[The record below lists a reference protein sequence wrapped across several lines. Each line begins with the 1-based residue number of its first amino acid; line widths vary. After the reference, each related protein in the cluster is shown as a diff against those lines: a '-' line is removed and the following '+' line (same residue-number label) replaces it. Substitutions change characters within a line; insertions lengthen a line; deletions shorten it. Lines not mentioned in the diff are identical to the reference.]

1 MAEISAGAV
10 KELRER
16 TGSGM
21 MDCKKALAETNGD
34 VEKAIDYL
42 REKGL
47 AKAAKKAGRTASDG
61 RIFHYVHNNFKVGTL
76 LELNSETDFVAKTDE
91 FNALGHEIAM
101 HITAANPLYLRPEE
115 VPVEDLEREKEIYRQ
130 QLRDEGK
137 PEDRIEKIVEGK
149 IRKFYET
156 TCLMEQAYIRDPNK
170 KIGDLVVEVIAK
182 LGENIVVKRFARFMI
197 GE

>member
-1 MAEISAGAV
+1 MAEISAGVV

-47 AKAAKKAGRTASDG
+47 AKAAKKASRTASDG
-61 RIFHYVHNNFKVGTL
+61 RIFHYVHNNFKVGAL

-101 HITAANPLYLRPEE
+101 HITAANPLYLRPED
-115 VPVEDLEREKEIYRQ
+115 VPAEDLEREKEIYRQ

-156 TCLMEQAYIRDPNK
+156 TCLMEQAYIRDPDK
-170 KIGDLVVEVIAK
+170 KIGDLVVEMIAK

>member
-1 MAEISAGAV
+1 MAEISAGVV

-47 AKAAKKAGRTASDG
+47 AKAAKKASRTASDG
-61 RIFHYVHNNFKVGTL
+61 RIFHYVHNNFKVGAL

-149 IRKFYET
+149 VRKFYET
-156 TCLMEQAYIRDPNK
+156 TCLMEQAYIRDPDK
-170 KIGDLVVEVIAK
+170 KIGDLVVEMIAK
-182 LGENIVVKRFARFMI
+182 LGENIVIKRFARFMI

>member
-47 AKAAKKAGRTASDG
+47 AKAAKKASRTASDG
-61 RIFHYVHNNFKVGTL
+61 RIFHYVHNNFKVGAL

-91 FNALGHEIAM
+91 FNVLGHEIAM

-149 IRKFYET
+149 VRKFYET
-156 TCLMEQAYIRDPNK
+156 TCLMEQAYIRDPDK
-170 KIGDLVVEVIAK
+170 KIGDLVVEMIAK

>member
-47 AKAAKKAGRTASDG
+47 AKAAKKASRTASDG
-61 RIFHYVHNNFKVGTL
+61 RIFHYVHNNFKVGAL

-115 VPVEDLEREKEIYRQ
+115 VPAEDLEREKEIYRQ

-156 TCLMEQAYIRDPNK
+156 TCLMEQAYIRDPDK
-170 KIGDLVVEVIAK
+170 KIGDLVVEMIAK
-182 LGENIVVKRFARFMI
+182 LGENIVIKRFARFMI

>member
-1 MAEISAGAV
+1 MAEISAGVV

-47 AKAAKKAGRTASDG
+47 AKAAKKASRTASDG
-61 RIFHYVHNNFKVGTL
+61 RIFHYVHNNFKVGAL

-91 FNALGHEIAM
+91 AG
-101 HITAANPLYLRPEE
+101 RSS
-115 VPVEDLEREKEIYRQ
+115 RR
-130 QLRDEGK
+130 R
-137 PEDRIEKIVEGK
+137 
-149 IRKFYET
+149 RK
-156 TCLMEQAYIRDPNK
+156 R
-170 KIGDLVVEVIAK
+170 G
-182 LGENIVVKRFARFMI
+182 RR
-197 GE
+197 

>member
-1 MAEISAGAV
+1 MADISANAV
-10 KELRER
+10 KELRDR

-21 MDCKKALAETNGD
+21 MDCKAALAETGGN

-47 AKAAKKAGRTASDG
+47 AKAAKKAARTASDG
-61 RIFHYVHNNFKVGTL
+61 RIFHYVHTNFKVGAL

-101 HITAANPLYLRPEE
+101 HITAANPIYLKPED
-115 VPVEDLEREKEIYRQ
+115 VPAEDLEREKAIYRQ
-130 QLRDEGK
+130 QLLDEGK
-137 PEDRIEKIVEGK
+137 PADRIDKIVEGK
-149 IRKFYET
+149 INKFYET
-156 TCLMEQAYIRDPNK
+156 TCLLEQGYIRDPDK
-170 KIGDLVVEVIAK
+170 KIRDLIVDLVAK
-182 LGENIVVKRFARFMI
+182 LGENIVIRRFARFMI